1 MDCPCNAAIEGTD
14 EQDSSVLRLP
24 GSASRTARTG
34 RTYRHRAPVGLAVG
48 EVNVSVGDVASLQC
62 QQFAAAATGEREQAD
77 GSDAAAPGVGTYHT
91 TRSLCPS
98 ILETGEG
105 DPLESATWSTS
116 LYNLICYGSDEE
128 GIFHSQAGTSA
139 FLRERVLR
147 SGEYTPDE
155 LVARYG
161 EDLGRLAEFPA
172 LVVAETGWGDR
183 PRARLSRVMNIHA
196 EGRNVHFEYQHL
208 ETDEFT
214 SQDVFGRL
222 NLTFD
227 QWERARTHWAVK
239 RGDVVAR
246 LLEFFA
252 SRSRRER
259 PTFFEVKEWPLPILG
274 HVAVMM
280 PFDAQFD
287 PVYEA
292 ITDACGSLHVDTRR
306 VDELHGP
313 RRIVDD
319 IFAIIMQSAV
329 VVSDI
334 TGMNP
339 NVLYETGLAHAR
351 NRDVILI
358 TQDSTFPFDISSYRV
373 VKYLSD
379 TEGLV
384 GLRNDL
390 RESLRSVGL

>member
-1 MDCPCNAAIEGTD
+1 M
-14 EQDSSVLRLP
+14 
-24 GSASRTARTG
+24 
-34 RTYRHRAPVGLAVG
+34 
-48 EVNVSVGDVASLQC
+48 
-62 QQFAAAATGEREQAD
+62 
-77 GSDAAAPGVGTYHT
+77 
-91 TRSLCPS
+91 
-98 ILETGEG
+98 
-105 DPLESATWSTS
+105 ESATRSTF
-116 LYNLICYGSDEE
+116 LYNFICYGSDEE

-139 FLRERVLR
+139 FPLDRVLK
-147 SGEYTPDE
+147 SAEYTPEE

-161 EDLGRLAEFPA
+161 EDLSALAGLPA
-172 LVVAETGWGDR
+172 LVVAETGGGSR
-183 PRARLSRVMNIHA
+183 PRARLSRVMNIHS
-196 EGRNVHFEYQHL
+196 ERSNVHFEYQHL

-214 SQDVFGRL
+214 SLDVFEQL
-222 NLTFD
+222 NLTFGK
-227 QWERARTHWAVK
+227 WERGRTHWAVK

-246 LLEFFA
+246 LLGFFA

-259 PTFFEVKEWPLPILG
+259 PTFFTVEEWPLPILG

-280 PFDAQFD
+280 PFIAEFD
-287 PVYEA
+287 SVYETIA
-292 ITDACGSLHVDTRR
+292 NACSGLQLEARR
-306 VDELHGP
+306 VDKLHGP

-319 IFAIIMQSAV
+319 IFATIMQSGV

-358 TQDSTFPFDISSYRV
+358 TQDSKFPFDIESYRV
-373 VKYLSD
+373 VKYLPN

-390 RESLRSVGL
+390 RESLKSVGLDRRIR

>member
-1 MDCPCNAAIEGTD
+1 MRQGRSRRSFRIPQHRHGAVGNPERCASAVSRLLPHNVGLRHG
-14 EQDSSVLRLP
+14 SSLP
-24 GSASRTARTG
+24 NRHASRPAGVVESRNIPPPAASDTR
-34 RTYRHRAPVGLAVG
+34 
-48 EVNVSVGDVASLQC
+48 ESVAGTRV
-62 QQFAAAATGEREQAD
+62 R
-77 GSDAAAPGVGTYHT
+77 TYHT
-91 TRSLCPS
+91 DSSLCPG
-98 ILETGEG
+98 ILGTGEG
-105 DPLESATWSTS
+105 DLLESATWSTT

-128 GIFHSQAGTSA
+128 GIFHSLAGTSA
-139 FLRERVLR
+139 FPRERVLR

-161 EDLGRLAEFPA
+161 DDLGRLAGFPA
-172 LVVAETGWGDR
+172 LVVAETGWRSR
-183 PRARLSRVMNIHA
+183 PRARLSRIMNIHA
-196 EGRNVHFEYQHL
+196 EGRNVHFQYQHL

-214 SQDVFGRL
+214 SQDVFERL
-222 NLTFD
+222 NLTFER
-227 QWERARTHWAVK
+227 WERARTHWAVK

-252 SRSRRER
+252 SRWRRER
-259 PTFFEVKEWPLPILG
+259 PTFFEVDEWPLPILG

-280 PFDAQFD
+280 PFKAEFD

-292 ITDACGSLHVDTRR
+292 ITHACSSLHVDTRR

-351 NRDVILI
+351 NRNVILI
-358 TQDSTFPFDISSYRV
+358 TQDSNFPFDISSYRV

-390 RESLRSVGL
+390 RESLRSVGLGL